1 MAVCGQF
8 ESSRLFIVQ
17 RRSAKSR
24 SAYTVHDY
32 WRGLPRSSPWHP
44 NPRASSTPERA
55 PTILIR
61 EDGRPATG
69 SRASAT
75 ARSSENEPSETV
87 WKSETSI
94 ESGLR
99 GPLRRYL
106 GASIGRF
113 LAPTRLAPEAFGP
126 FPNGFSTRS
135 GEQGQA
141 REGPGILTPGPPSR
155 RSCSLPVLAR
165 RTLEGTRVGAVLT
178 RTAGRGPW
186 RRNKDVPSFLTE
198 VREARRISLEAVGG
212 RGRTGDHQRGHHR
225 ESGAQDDLL
234 FVHVRFTPFPV
245 LTVLR
250 TPGLS
255 GSPRSRGL
263 YLCSP
268 LVHRAQYPAEHG
280 TRRPLDRGGVV
291 FRALRPEGPLGS
303 PREPGRR

>member
-24 SAYTVHDY
+24 SAYTVHDH

-75 ARSSENEPSETV
+75 ARSSENEPS
-87 WKSETSI
+87 
-94 ESGLR
+94 
-99 GPLRRYL
+99 
-106 GASIGRF
+106 
-113 LAPTRLAPEAFGP
+113 
-126 FPNGFSTRS
+126 TRS

-141 REGPGILTPGPPSR
+141 REGPGVLTPGPPSR
-155 RSCSLPVLAR
+155 RSCLRPVLAR
-165 RTLEGTRVGAVLT
+165 RTLGGTRVGAVLT

-186 RRNKDVPSFLTE
+186 RRNIFVPSFLTE
-198 VREARRISLEAVGG
+198 VREARRLSLEAVGG

-263 YLCSP
+263 HLCSP

-291 FRALRPEGPLGS
+291 FRALRLRLSEKSRRHERVAFREAEPLRFGS
-303 PREPGRR
+303 LWLPSTSQIRCRDPTRTTFQTVS